1 MKRIGIF
8 LVVLL
13 LLPLSGCSIVSLGYN
28 YADAYLRYSINS
40 YATFDDRQKAIIKQE
55 VDVFMRWHRREMLP
69 QYVSFLRELQHLAQA
84 GNTLKIE
91 DVGRLRVAARK
102 LYVKTL
108 QPTVSPAA
116 SLLSG
121 IDAAQIDELVHSF
134 AKENSKQRDKVLAG
148 NPDEQLR
155 KRAERTIDFIESL
168 VGGLTDEQLEKI
180 REQSHRLPFATALYL
195 RLREENQAG
204 LVGILKENK
213 GEEEIAA
220 LLSAWLT
227 TPEFSRSPD
236 EQELLMS
243 FELATD
249 EMIVSVYA
257 MLNERQKKTLLIN
270 ISKYIDSFTQLAS
283 GT

>member
-13 LLPLSGCSIVSLGYN
+13 MLPLSGCSIVSIGYN

-40 YATFDDRQKAIIKQE
+40 YTTFNDTQKAIIKQE
-55 VDVFMRWHRREMLP
+55 VDVFMQWHRREMLP
-69 QYVSFLRELQHLAQA
+69 QYVNFLGELQQLAQA
-84 GNTLKIE
+84 GETLKVE

-121 IDAAQIDELVHSF
+121 LDAAQIDELVHSF
-134 AKENSKQRDKVLAG
+134 AKENNRQRDKVLTG
-148 NPDEQLR
+148 NLHEQLR

-168 VGGLTDEQLEKI
+168 VGGLTDEQQEKI
-180 REQSHRLPFATALYL
+180 REQSHKVPFTTALYL
-195 RLREENQAG
+195 RLREDNQAG
-204 LVGILKENK
+204 LIMLLKNNK
-213 GEEEIAA
+213 SDEEIAA
-220 LLSAWLT
+220 FLSGWLM
-227 TPEFSRSPD
+227 TPEDNRSPD
-236 EQELLMS
+236 EQDILMS
-243 FELATD
+243 FERATD
-249 EMIVSVYA
+249 EMIVTVYA
-257 MLNERQKKTLLIN
+257 MLNERQRKTLLKN
-270 ISKYIDSFTQLAS
+270 ITKYIDSFTQLAS

>member
-13 LLPLSGCSIVSLGYN
+13 LLPLSGCSVVSIGYN

-40 YATFDDRQKAIIKQE
+40 YATFDDRQTEIIREE
-55 VDVFMRWHRREMLP
+55 VDVFMRWHRRVMLP
-69 QYVSFLRELQHLAQA
+69 QYVSFLQEVRLVALSGKALMH
-84 GNTLKIE
+84 E

-121 IDAAQIDELVHSF
+121 INAAQIDELVHSF
-134 AKENSKQRDKVLAG
+134 AKENNRQRDKVLTG
-148 NPDEQLR
+148 NPHEQLR

-168 VGGLTDEQLEKI
+168 VGGLTDEQQEKI

-204 LVGILKENK
+204 LVGMLKENK
-213 GEEEIAA
+213 SEEEIAA

-249 EMIVSVYA
+249 EMIVNVYA